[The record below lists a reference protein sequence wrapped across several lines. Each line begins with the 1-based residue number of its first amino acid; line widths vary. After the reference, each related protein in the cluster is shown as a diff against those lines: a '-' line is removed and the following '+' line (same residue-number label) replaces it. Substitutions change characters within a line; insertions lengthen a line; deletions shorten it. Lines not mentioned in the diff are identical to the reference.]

1 MLFQRDFYKALWFFG
16 SNVGIFPYSDPV
28 TFDLLVSVLYTLMGS
43 SPSYRRDAAQ
53 YVPGTSS
60 PGGLNGF
67 HIKRDIITLF
77 IDMAKRFTRY
87 PKHRSLTFED
97 NSIDNFPAMIY
108 IIGTY
113 TIVKSYSSV
122 LSKAMDILSRVFV
135 TGNDW
140 TRI

>member
-1 MLFQRDFYKALWFFG
+1 
-16 SNVGIFPYSDPV
+16 
-28 TFDLLVSVLYTLMGS
+28 
-43 SPSYRRDAAQ
+43 
-53 YVPGTSS
+53 VPGTSS

-67 HIKRDIITLF
+67 HIKRNISSLF
-77 IDMAKRFTRY
+77 IDIVKRLTRY
-87 PKHRSLTFED
+87 SKHRSLPFED
-97 NSIDNFPAMIY
+97 KSIDNFPSMVY

-122 LSKAMDILSRVFV
+122 LSKAMDILLRVFV